1 MDDGTKDEIVHHLLV
16 DTTVEFNQVVAYLP
30 RAVANGLVRAL
41 DEAGEAYRYDAD
53 SQRAYYLRREGSSL
67 NMWSWDH
74 VQSAAE
80 FGDLVSLIVRLDEP
94 LDLEQAKKVYLG
106 ATGRSAN
113 QPSSGPST
121 TATS

>member
-1 MDDGTKDEIVHHLLV
+1 MDDGIEDKIVHHLLV

-53 SQRAYYLRREGSSL
+53 SKRAYYLRREGSSL
-67 NMWSWDH
+67 SMWSWDH

-94 LDLEQAKKVYLG
+94 LDLEQAKKVYLD

-121 TATS
+121 AASS

>member
-1 MDDGTKDEIVHHLLV
+1 MADGVKDKIVHHLVV
-16 DTTVEFNQVVAYLP
+16 DNPVELNQVVAYLP

-67 NMWSWDH
+67 SMWSWDH
-74 VQSAAE
+74 VRSAAE
-80 FGDLVSLIVRLDEP
+80 FGDLVSLIVRLEEP

-106 ATGRSAN
+106 ATGRSAS
-113 QPSSGPST
+113 QSSSGPS
-121 TATS
+121 ATPTS